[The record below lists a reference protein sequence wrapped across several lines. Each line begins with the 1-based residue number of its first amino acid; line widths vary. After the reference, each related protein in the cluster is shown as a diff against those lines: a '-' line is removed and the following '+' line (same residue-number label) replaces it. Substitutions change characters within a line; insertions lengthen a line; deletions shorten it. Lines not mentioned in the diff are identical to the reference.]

1 MSLKKQT
8 GSYYTPTHI
17 ANFIVKRVFNKS
29 EENRLT
35 ILEPSAGDGEFIRA
49 LSNNILCSDI
59 KVEKILAVE
68 ISETESNKIKKN
80 INLDELDVVHADFLD
95 FQTGLQ
101 DCSFDLVIGNPP
113 YVKRNYLS
121 DKQIELC
128 AAIHAQFPTL
138 STSTVK
144 NIWSSFLVRSISL
157 LAENGILALVLP
169 SELLQVKYAKELREL
184 LLDEFERIE
193 VFTFNELLFK
203 ECKGQDTLILIA
215 EKKSSAPGLFFC
227 NIEVPGELG
236 GDVTKLK
243 LNEHK
248 VVNSLKWTSHALT
261 TSECSLIEKFIKK
274 IPKVNDI
281 SSSKAGIVTAANS
294 FFIVNQDNINK
305 YSFEKYAKPI
315 IQKSTYVG
323 CGVVFDNKSFNELL
337 TLGTPCFLLDFNN
350 GFDVSDN
357 LSKSQYILEGVEQG
371 LHNRFKMLSRKEWFH
386 VPNIGTPAP
395 AFFFKRCHEYP
406 KIVKNEAN
414 VLATD
419 TAYLVYPKDN
429 YDINSLIFSFYNS
442 LTLLLAELYGRYYGG
457 GVLELTPNEFKSLS
471 IPYISISD
479 SDFEIYSKEFMNI
492 SSIDDICLKYDAI
505 ILKNS
510 FPKITDEQIKKL
522 QSIRKKL
529 SLRRQRL

>member
-17 ANFIVKRVFNKS
+17 ANFMVKRFFNKS

-128 AAIHAQFPTL
+128 AAIHAQFTTL

-169 SELLQVKYAKELREL
+169 SELLQVKYAEELREL
-184 LLDEFERIE
+184 LLNEFERIE

-215 EKKSSAPGLFFC
+215 EKK
-227 NIEVPGELG
+227 I
-236 GDVTKLK
+236 K
-243 LNEHK
+243 
-248 VVNSLKWTSHALT
+248 
-261 TSECSLIEKFIKK
+261 CSW
-274 IPKVNDI
+274 
-281 SSSKAGIVTAANS
+281 S
-294 FFIVNQDNINK
+294 FF
-305 YSFEKYAKPI
+305 
-315 IQKSTYVG
+315 
-323 CGVVFDNKSFNELL
+323 L
-337 TLGTPCFLLDFNN
+337 
-350 GFDVSDN
+350 
-357 LSKSQYILEGVEQG
+357 
-371 LHNRFKMLSRKEWFH
+371 
-386 VPNIGTPAP
+386 
-395 AFFFKRCHEYP
+395 
-406 KIVKNEAN
+406 
-414 VLATD
+414 
-419 TAYLVYPKDN
+419 
-429 YDINSLIFSFYNS
+429 
-442 LTLLLAELYGRYYGG
+442 
-457 GVLELTPNEFKSLS
+457 
-471 IPYISISD
+471 
-479 SDFEIYSKEFMNI
+479 
-492 SSIDDICLKYDAI
+492 
-505 ILKNS
+505 
-510 FPKITDEQIKKL
+510 
-522 QSIRKKL
+522 
-529 SLRRQRL
+529 